1 MESVLFNQV
10 KKIVLL
16 YDTKAEL
23 LLPVSLSWAKL
34 SVTMGVEYVS
44 VHPSQVGMDGL
55 IVW

>member
-34 SVTMGVEYVS
+34 SVPMGVEYVS
-44 VHPSQVGMDGL
+44 VHPKLEWMD
-55 IVW
+55 